1 MADEWV
7 RPPEVDSG
15 RRSSPV
21 GGGGP
26 SIPAH
31 LFFFPLSCGAWPGMS
46 RTGPSAGEASPIA
59 RRARPDAARPAS
71 PGGWHRQ
78 KKSGRHP
85 EAPTG
90 SQCPM

>member
-31 LFFFPLSCGAWPGMS
+31 LFFFPFRAVPGLACPAPGH
-46 RTGPSAGEASPIA
+46 RQ
-59 RRARPDAARPAS
+59 ARPRRSRDVRDLTPPDRHRLADGIGKKNPVGTPKRRPVRNA
-71 PGGWHRQ
+71 Q
-78 KKSGRHP
+78 
-85 EAPTG
+85 
-90 SQCPM
+90 